1 ILSWKITIDGKA
13 FHSGYPQN
21 AINPIELSS
30 HLLRYL
36 DQRFHTDFGKHPQ
49 DEEYKYKVGSSFKPT
64 RINTGYGSLN
74 QIPKRCVIEGD
85 IRLTPFHDPI
95 KIQKAIGDYIREFDF
110 ANLEQTGPGRFILD
124 TGE

>member
-1 ILSWKITIDGKA
+1 ADEEFGQVPAIGAEALMKHGVLDKFKGGPVIWLDSADFGPSIATGTILSWKITIDGKA

-49 DEEYKYKVGSSFKPT
+49 DEEYKYKVGSSF
-64 RINTGYGSLN
+64 
-74 QIPKRCVIEGD
+74 
-85 IRLTPFHDPI
+85 
-95 KIQKAIGDYIREFDF
+95 
-110 ANLEQTGPGRFILD
+110 
-124 TGE
+124 